1 MKPQI
6 RRYTQDCPCL
16 NLTALKKNGYLSE
29 GQNGESRSTLH
40 GKTIWS
46 LSWSVTGSS
55 IKLSYSLQ
63 HKRNYQRTVKLI
75 HQQPNYGGQR
85 YYLECPT
92 CGEKRKQLYIV
103 AGEPACRLC
112 HQLHYKS
119 QSESSYERVGRKLDK
134 LLTKVDNL
142 GYRFDG
148 YGRAKGQHLTTYREI
163 DKAIHQLQQEICAY
177 INQRFP
183 NGFLGIF

>member
-16 NLTALKKNGYLSE
+16 NLTALIKCGYLAT
-29 GQNGESRSTLH
+29 GYHGEIKSTLR
-40 GKTIWS
+40 GITIWS
-46 LSWSVTGSS
+46 LAWRVTGSY
-55 IKLSYSLQ
+55 IELYYSLPY
-63 HKRNYQRTVKLI
+63 KRDYQRTVKLI
-75 HQQPNYGGQR
+75 HQQAHYGGQR

-103 AGEPACRLC
+103 SGEPACRLC

-119 QSESSYERVGRKLDK
+119 QSESPYERAGRKLDK

-163 DKAIHQLQQEICAY
+163 DKSIHQLQQEICAY
-177 INQRFP
+177 INQRFQ
-183 NGFLGIF
+183 NSFLGIL